1 MQGTDS
7 AVRSYSISHKKLN
20 RQQSE
25 ARRKRGGSM
34 DNLIDS
40 IETSETSS
48 FLKSKMTNIKYI
60 FSSAEKMTK
69 ISQDTKKK
77 CSSIKNLSFGSLKT
91 KDDQKEVK
99 ITSV

>member
-1 MQGTDS
+1 MQGTDA
-7 AVRSYSISHKKLN
+7 AVRSYSISHKKLSK
-20 RQQSE
+20 QQSE

-40 IETSETSS
+40 IETSKRLGLNTG
-48 FLKSKMTNIKYI
+48 LTNI
-60 FSSAEKMTK
+60 FVFFSAEKMTK